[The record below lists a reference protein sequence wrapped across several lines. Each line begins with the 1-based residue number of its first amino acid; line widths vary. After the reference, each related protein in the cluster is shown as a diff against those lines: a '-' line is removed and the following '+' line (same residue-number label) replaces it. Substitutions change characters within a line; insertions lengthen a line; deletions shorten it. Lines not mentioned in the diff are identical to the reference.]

1 MESAERFTCLIQE
14 PFERALTSIREAM
27 VKEDLRVPM
36 ELDVAA
42 RTNRELGVG
51 LAPCRLLFVDCPVL
65 LLEAATLDLATV
77 APFPLH
83 VAVAGLG
90 RRTSVHVT
98 GPSGVSNAAASSPLN
113 NSRPAC
119 YGRLRRSQYGSSRG
133 RWSDD
138 RMATAPPSEGAVG

>member
-1 MESAERFTCLIQE
+1 MESAAATFTYLIQE
-14 PFERALTSIREAM
+14 PFDRALTSIRESL

-42 RTNRELGVG
+42 RIKRELGIS

-65 LLEAATLDLATV
+65 LLEAATLDHATV

-90 RRTSVHVT
+90 QRTSVHVA
-98 GPSGVSNAAASSPLN
+98 GPSGVSNAAASSPLDKLQARVLRVLEKIATRQ
-113 NSRPAC
+113 RPWA
-119 YGRLRRSQYGSSRG
+119 L
-133 RWSDD
+133 
-138 RMATAPPSEGAVG
+138 VG